1 MIKGDSMHRVLFG
14 AFLVLTA
21 FTSTAGQQRHGART
35 SIKSPTSP
43 IHLDKRLSDF
53 GLTPRS
59 LATWRTTGGQP
70 ALSFFDLRFR
80 KIERPAPGSR
90 ERALGPK
97 ALTADGQALNG
108 FQMEGADYLAGA
120 TTYRTLGH
128 LRLNKNGPQASKD
141 NGRTWVNGERLGEI
155 WAFAFDNE
163 TLTVQST
170 DEVFAPTEFK
180 AWALERAAVT
190 RMEKSGD
197 FKIAPYFHSAVVTV
211 AVGRNEMQGLLKF
224 PGTTFVVPFRGLR
237 YKDRWVARA
246 TGIAP
251 FNTNLWAYQ
260 GAYWHR
266 GAYELNDDHSVPQL
280 ELFEDRL
287 ILGTGNWIN
296 YGLDGDASEQLRT
309 ATEFDLRRGKPLPD
323 LSAQYKANLARSLWT
338 KSDEEESF
346 SRAAERAY
354 VATGIPVWFYPTYA
368 SNNPGSARGMR
379 VAEACQKPLVERLQR
394 LGARVELIP
403 AQ

>member
-1 MIKGDSMHRVLFG
+1 MHKILVG
-14 AFLVLTA
+14 AFLALAA
-21 FTSTAGQQRHGART
+21 FTLPAGQQRHATRV
-35 SIKSPTSP
+35 SIEKPASGKR
-43 IHLDKRLSDF
+43 LDKHLSDF
-53 GLTPRS
+53 GLTSRS

-70 ALSFFDLRFR
+70 ALTFFELRFR

-90 ERALGPK
+90 ERALDPK
-97 ALTADGQALNG
+97 VLTVDGQALNG

-120 TTYRTLGH
+120 TAYRSLGL
-128 LRLNKNGPQASKD
+128 LRLNKNAPQASKD
-141 NGRTWVNGERLGEI
+141 FGRTWVSGERLGET
-155 WAFAFDNE
+155 WVFAFDNE
-163 TLTVQST
+163 TLTVQSA

-190 RMEKSGD
+190 RTEKSGD
-197 FKIAPYFHSAVVTV
+197 YTIAPYFHSAVVAV
-211 AVGRNEMQGLLKF
+211 AYGRNELQGILKF

-237 YKDRWVARA
+237 YKDRWVVRA
-246 TGIAP
+246 TGVAP

-266 GAYELNDDHSVPQL
+266 GAHDLNDDHSVPQL

-296 YGLDGDASEQLRT
+296 YGLDGDSSEQLRT
-309 ATEFDLRRGKPLPD
+309 AMEFDLRRGKPLPE
-323 LSAQYKANLARSLWT
+323 LAAQYKANLARSIWT

-354 VATGIPVWFYPTYA
+354 VTAGIPVWFYPTYT
-368 SNNPGSARGMR
+368 SSNPGSVRGMR
-379 VAEACQKPLVERLQR
+379 VAEACQKPMLERLQR
-394 LGARVELIP
+394 LGAQVDFVPIR
-403 AQ
+403 